1 MSEEI
6 LKALMQ
12 LFAIIAKQDTGSSK
26 EQKEYIDHFLHSQLN
41 ELKCTEYLKLYE
53 DFLGTKESQGQ
64 EKEPEKKLTSMKD
77 SVRTLS
83 ICKKI
88 NKTLTQK
95 QKVVVLIRLYEFI
108 CVDNSIT
115 DQRLQIISTVS
126 EVFKISDEEKLL
138 IEYLIFGKIN
148 SGSVL
153 SEFILIADKNEE
165 SNKGK
170 FIKAEGL
177 NGEIKIIKINSVGL
191 YFFKYKG
198 QSDIFLNGFPI
209 KEEHIYL
216 LPQGGTLRMPRG
228 TVYYSDIV
236 SLFLDEGKEEKIN
249 FSASHIS
256 FRFKT
261 GEQALR
267 DISIN
272 EEGGKLIGIM
282 GGSGTGKTTLL
293 NVLSGIENPSTGK
306 VFVNGTDLHDAN
318 DSLDGIVGYISQDDL
333 LFEDLSV
340 FQNLFYNA
348 ELCHGE
354 LNSTIIKEKTLTT
367 LTGLGLQ
374 ETKDIKV
381 GSPLNKMISGGQ
393 RKRLNISLELIRE
406 PPILFVDEPT
416 SGLSSRDSENVMDLL
431 KELSLKGK
439 LIFVVIHQPS
449 SDIYKMFDKVII
461 LDKGGYQIYYG
472 NPIEAVMYFKQSANQ
487 LNSDIGECESCG
499 NVNPE
504 TIFNIIEAKEV
515 DEYGNSTANRRVSPE
530 QWSANYQKHFGSEI
544 EESKVQTKPPTT
556 SFSRPNKLKQFLI
569 FLKRDFVSKISNTQ
583 YIAINFLE
591 APLLAL
597 ILAGLIRYYN
607 NAEDAVY
614 IFREN
619 ENLPAYI
626 FISVIVMLFFGL
638 TVSAEEIFKD
648 QKILKREQF
657 LNLSKFSYLFSKII
671 LLFFISAIQSLLFVF
686 VGNTIIGIKGLFG
699 DYFLVLFSVSA
710 CANIVGLNISSAF
723 NSAVTI
729 YILIPLLII
738 PQMIMGGAMIGYDK
752 INKYLG
758 GGDKVPVI
766 AEFMISRWA
775 YEALM
780 VNQFIE
786 NKYEK
791 EFYTLDKNISTANY
805 IVAYC
810 IPELVKINI
819 ETKGLLDTT
828 DPKKKKTLKKNM
840 SILNVELNKFKK
852 ESAGLNL
859 NSSGSVFEKN
869 YSFEKTADVLT
880 EINANY
886 SDTFNYWDQQK
897 DKLLSNFIKNNGE
910 EKVERIKDN
919 YSNDNISDILRNSL
933 TKKKII
939 RTEAGLI
946 QIFDPV
952 FQLPSKTKSI
962 SLNEPLFLPEKRIF
976 GSIVSTLKFNLIIIW
991 IFSIIGFI
999 ALYFEWLKKLLNINL
1014 KYWTRRKSQR

>member
-26 EQKEYIDHFLHSQLN
+26 EQKEFINFFLHSQLN
-41 ELKCTEYLKLYE
+41 ELKCNEYLTLYE

-95 QKVVVLIRLYEFI
+95 QKAVVLIRLYEFI
-108 CVDNSIT
+108 CVDASRSE
-115 DQRLQIISTVS
+115 QRLEIISTVS
-126 EVFKISDEEKLL
+126 DVFKINDEEKSL
-138 IEYLIFGKIN
+138 IEYLIFKNTN
-148 SGSVL
+148 SGSVF
-153 SEFILIADKNEE
+153 SEFMLIAEKDDGIHH
-165 SNKGK
+165 GK

-177 NGEIKIIKINSVGL
+177 NGEIRIIKVNSVGL
-191 YFFKYKG
+191 YFFKYEG
-198 QSDIFLNGFPI
+198 QSEIFLNGFPI
-209 KEEHIYL
+209 KENNIYL

-236 SLFLDEGKEEKIN
+236 SRFLDEGKEEKIH

-256 FRFKT
+256 FQFKT

-267 DISIN
+267 DISIT

-293 NVLSGIENPSTGK
+293 NVLSGIEKPGKGK
-306 VFVNGTDLHDAN
+306 VFINGKDLHHAKGG
-318 DSLDGIVGYISQDDL
+318 LDGIVGYISQDDL
-333 LFEDLSV
+333 LFDDLSV

-354 LNSTIIKEKTLTT
+354 LQSNNILKKTLST
-367 LTGLGLQ
+367 LSGLGLQ
-374 ETKDIKV
+374 EAKDIKV

-472 NPIEAVMYFKQSANQ
+472 NPIEAVMYFKKSANQ

-515 DEYGNSTANRRVSPE
+515 DEYGNSTVNRKVSPE
-530 QWSANYQKHFGSEI
+530 QWSANYQKQFGSKSEDAI
-544 EESKVQTKPPTT
+544 VQTHTPTT

-569 FLKRDFVSKISNTQ
+569 FLKRDFVSKISNVQ
-583 YIAINFLE
+583 YIAINLLE

-607 NAEDAVY
+607 NSEDPVY
-614 IFREN
+614 MFREN
-619 ENLPAYI
+619 ENIPAYI

-657 LNLSKFSYLFSKII
+657 LNLSKLSYLFSKIT
-671 LLFFISAIQSLLFVF
+671 LLFFISAIQSLLFVY
-686 VGNTIIGIKGLFG
+686 VGNSIIGIKGLFG

-758 GGDKVPVI
+758 GGDKVPAI

-791 EFYTLDKNISTANY
+791 EFYLLDKNISKANY
-805 IVAYC
+805 IVAYA

-819 ETKGLLDTT
+819 ESKGLLGTT

-840 SILNVELNKFKK
+840 AILNIELTKFKK
-852 ESAGLNL
+852 ESAGLN
-859 NSSGSVFEKN
+859 SSDSNFEKN
-869 YSFEKTADVLT
+869 YSFEKTVDLLT
-880 EINANY
+880 EINSNY

-897 DKLLSNFIKNNGE
+897 DKLVSNFIKTNGE
-910 EKVERIKDN
+910 EKVQRIQNN
-919 YSNDNISDILRNSL
+919 YSNDNVSDILKNSL
-933 TKKKII
+933 TKRKIV
-939 RTEAGLI
+939 RSEKGLI
-946 QIFDPV
+946 QVIDPV
-952 FQLPSKTKSI
+952 FQSPSTAKAI
-962 SLNEPLFLPEKRIF
+962 SLNEPLFLSEKRIF
-976 GSIVSTLKFNLIIIW
+976 SSTVSTLNFNLIVIW
-991 IFSIIGFI
+991 TFSVIGFI
-999 ALYFEWLKKLLNINL
+999 ALYFEWLKKVLNINF
-1014 KYWTRRKSQR
+1014 KYWFRRKNQR